1 MQRKFMAQFLLGAVI
16 FTGAFALKA
25 EAGSNQPSPSN
36 PSQQPAFSCDTS
48 SGIPKTVSNRT
59 NRTLFEWNNYR
70 NPHQQCAS
78 VTNRLNNLVR
88 RNGGSTQGLFLKAG
102 LVNNQTVVCVGTV
115 AQFGCNSGNTV
126 VNITQGNQ
134 STITNAGDVVEPLQD
149 QISDL
154 ISGEAAIQSGGKKGV
169 SLGNF

>member
-1 MQRKFMAQFLLGAVI
+1 MQPKFMVQFLLGAVI

-25 EAGSNQPSPSN
+25 EAGYQQPR

-48 SGIPKTVSNRT
+48 SPIPKTVSNRT
-59 NRTLFEWNNYR
+59 NRTLVEWKNR
-70 NPHQQCAS
+70 QNPHEKCAS
-78 VTNRLNNLVR
+78 VTNRLNNMVR
-88 RNGGSTQGLFLKAG
+88 RNGGTTRGLFLNAG

-115 AQFGCNSGNTV
+115 AQFGCNAGNTV

-134 STITNAGDVVEPLQD
+134 SSITNAGDVVEPLQE

-154 ISGEAAIQSGGKKGV
+154 LSGEAAIQSEGKKAV
-169 SLGNF
+169 PLSEF